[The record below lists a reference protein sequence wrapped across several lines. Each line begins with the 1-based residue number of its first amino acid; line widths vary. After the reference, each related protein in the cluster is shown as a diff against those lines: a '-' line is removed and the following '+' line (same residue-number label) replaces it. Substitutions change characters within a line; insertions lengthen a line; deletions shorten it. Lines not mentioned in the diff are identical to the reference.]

1 MQDDIRDFVI
11 DALKQMNY
19 DVSGVTGDTALGPAG
34 LHLESLAVAELAVLA
49 EDRFDVVFSD
59 DEAEQLLFM
68 TIAELTADLMR
79 RIAVPAGGAA
89 E

>member
-1 MQDDIRDFVI
+1 MEDDVRDFVV

-19 DVSGVTGDTALGPAG
+19 DVSGVTGDTELGPAG
-34 LHLESLAVAELAVLA
+34 LHLESLAVAELTVMA
-49 EDRFDVVFSD
+49 EDRFGVVFTD
-59 DEAEQLLFM
+59 DEAEGVLLMTVGQL
-68 TIAELTADLMR
+68 TTELAR